1 MVLFMIEL
9 DDKVLADVKHGFTLP
24 PKPSVLAQLQDA
36 LDGEPQNLNQIAE
49 IIAKDVATSAAV
61 LKIINSP
68 LYGLSRTVTDV
79 KQAVVFLGIDS
90 ICQLVTGF
98 LLKQSFE
105 QSKCCISLERFWDNA
120 SDIAD
125 SIMVIGNKLKSRVP
139 IENLHLLGLFH
150 DAGIAAMAV
159 NYNDYMETLIAAN
172 KDYDRLLVDHEEQK
186 YQTNHAVI
194 GYYLASSWN
203 LPKSICQL
211 ILCHHD
217 PSFLPNRK
225 DPDQQ
230 LAFAALKMAENFV
243 HINKRFVAAPDWHL
257 MKEEAL
263 KVLNLDEDDYQ
274 DIKEDLEE
282 YFIEQDS
289 PN

>member
-1 MVLFMIEL
+1 MMIDL
-9 DDKVLADVKHGFTLP
+9 DDTVLSDVKHGFSLP
-24 PKPSVLAQLQDA
+24 PKPSLITELQNA
-36 LDGEPQNLNQIAE
+36 LSDSNPDLN
-49 IIAKDVATSAAV
+49 DVATIIAHDVGASAAV

-79 KQAVVFLGIDS
+79 KQAVVFLGLSAITT
-90 ICQLVTGF
+90 LVTSF

-125 SIMVIGNKLKSRVP
+125 SIMVIGNKIKARVP

-159 NYNDYMETLIAAN
+159 NYPDYMETLVAAN
-172 KDYDRLLVDHEEQK
+172 KDYDKILIAHEEQK
-186 YQTNHAVI
+186 YQTNHAVV
-194 GYYLASSWN
+194 GYFLATSWN
-203 LPKSICQL
+203 LPKDICQM

-217 PSFLPNRK
+217 PEFLPQCKNEE
-225 DPDQQ
+225 QQ

-243 HINKRFVAAPDWHL
+243 HINKRFVASPDWHL
-257 MKEEAL
+257 MKSDVL
-263 KVLNLDEDDYQ
+263 KALNLDEDDYQ
-274 DIKEDLEE
+274 DIKEDLED
-282 YFIEQDS
+282 YFLEGQ
-289 PN
+289 

>member
-9 DDKVLADVKHGFTLP
+9 DDKVLADVKQGFTLP

-36 LDGEPQNLNQIAE
+36 LESEPQNLNQVAD

-79 KQAVVFLGIDS
+79 KQAVVFLGLDS

-125 SIMVIGNKLKSRVP
+125 SIIVIGNKLKSRVP

-159 NYNDYMETLIAAN
+159 NYSDYMETLIAAN
-172 KDYDRLLVDHEEQK
+172 KDYERLLVDHEEQK
-186 YQTNHAVI
+186 YRTNHAVI

-217 PSFLPNRK
+217 PSFLVNCK
-225 DPDQQ
+225 DQDQQ

-257 MKEEAL
+257 MKEEVL

-282 YFIEQDS
+282 YFLEYS
-289 PN
+289 

>member
-1 MVLFMIEL
+1 MIDL
-9 DDKVLADVKHGFTLP
+9 DDKVLADVKHGFNLP
-24 PKPSVLAQLQDA
+24 PKPALISELQAALATSDP
-36 LDGEPQNLNQIAE
+36 DLNDIAS
-49 IIAKDVATSAAV
+49 IIAHDVSTSAAV

-68 LYGLSRTVTDV
+68 LYGLARTVTDV
-79 KQAVVFLGIDS
+79 KQAVVFLGLDS
-90 ICQLVTGF
+90 VSTLVTGF
-98 LLKQSFE
+98 LLKQTFH
-105 QSKCCISLERFWDNA
+105 QRTCCISLERFWDNA

-159 NYNDYMETLIAAN
+159 NYPDYMETLIAAN
-172 KDYDRLLVDHEEQK
+172 KDYDKLLVDHEEEK
-186 YQTNHAVI
+186 YGTNHAII
-194 GYYLASSWN
+194 GYFLAASWN
-203 LPKSICQL
+203 LPQSICQM

-217 PSFLPNRK
+217 PEFLSSCK
-225 DPDQQ
+225 DEEQK

-257 MKEEAL
+257 MKADVL
-263 KVLNLDEDDYQ
+263 RVLNLDEDDYQ

-282 YFIEQDS
+282 YFLELDEVA
-289 PN
+289 N